1 MSIDLYDVERL
12 ARTAVDLGHYNVA
25 KLLHAAGA
33 SIVNRRLYG
42 ENLPKTDADFRAALD
57 ALVPALQ
64 AEGLDPDVLAVLRL
78 AGDALVERGMVTY
91 RDVPPLLVCRVCG
104 EAVRGHAPEYCP
116 TCGAGETAFQDFPVI
131 YYLEPESVPILLGE
145 LAQTPG
151 WLDRVL
157 ADLTTEQAAQKVG
170 GAEGEWSLME
180 AAGHLLGAQKLLAR
194 RVQLFLASD
203 LPDLA
208 AQSPQ
213 DVRDEGERTPGQMAE
228 AFRAARTS
236 LLAQLRTVSPALWLR
251 VGRHSEFGPMTLQQQ
266 ATYFAKHEQW
276 HMAQMTRIR
285 KTILG

>member
-12 ARTAVDLGHYNVA
+12 ARAATDLGHYNMA
-25 KLLHAAGA
+25 KLLRAAGA

-42 ENLPKTDADFRAALD
+42 ESLPKTDANFRAALSE
-57 ALVPALQ
+57 LVPALE
-64 AEGLDPDVLAVLRL
+64 ADGLDPDMLAVLRL
-78 AGDALVERGMVTY
+78 AGDALIERGIVTY

-116 TCGAGETAFQDFPVI
+116 TCGAGETAFQDFPII
-131 YYLEPESVPILLGE
+131 YYLEPEPVPIVLGE

-157 ADLTTEQAAQKVG
+157 ADLTPEQAARKVG

-180 AAGHLLGAQKLLAR
+180 AAGHLLGAQALLAH

-208 AQSPQ
+208 AQNPQ
-213 DVRDEGERTPGQMAE
+213 DVKDEGERTPEQAAQ
-228 AFRAARTS
+228 AFRGSRTD

-266 ATYFAKHEQW
+266 VTYFAKHEQW

-285 KTILG
+285 KAVL

>member
-12 ARTAVDLGHYNVA
+12 ARAATDLGHYNVA

-42 ENLPKTDADFRAALD
+42 ESLPKTDADFRAALD
-57 ALVPALQ
+57 ALVPAL
-64 AEGLDPDVLAVLRL
+64 EEDGLDPDMLAMLRL
-78 AGDALVERGMVTY
+78 AGDALAERGIVTY

-104 EAVRGHAPEYCP
+104 EAVRGHATEYCP
-116 TCGAGETAFQDFPVI
+116 TCGAGETAFQDFPII
-131 YYLEPESVPILLGE
+131 YYLEPEPVPIVLGE
-145 LAQTPG
+145 LAQAPG
-151 WLDRVL
+151 WLDRAL
-157 ADLTTEQAAQKVG
+157 ADLTPEQATQRVG

-180 AAGHLLGAQKLLAR
+180 AAGHLLGAQMLLAH

-208 AQSPQ
+208 AQNPQ
-213 DVRDEGERTPGQMAE
+213 DVKDEGERTPEQMAQ
-228 AFRAARTS
+228 AFREARTS
-236 LLAQLRTVSPALWLR
+236 LLAQLHAVPPDLWLR
-251 VGRHSEFGPMTLQQQ
+251 VGRHSEFGPLTLQQQ

-285 KTILG
+285 KAVL